1 MMLQTHSD
9 DVTHLLS
16 RLEMSSER
24 VEAAEQA
31 ARVPSSSERARLC
44 GCNSCAAL
52 GGVASDG
59 SLTRG
64 GVFEDNLDGDS
75 APPVVSNHL
84 LGFTAVSGWSR
95 APP

>member
-1 MMLQTHSD
+1 MPD
-9 DVTHLLS
+9 CVGVIPVLLS
-16 RLEMSSER
+16 
-24 VEAAEQA
+24 
-31 ARVPSSSERARLC
+31 
-44 GCNSCAAL
+44 

-84 LGFTAVSGWSR
+84 LGFTAVSDWSR